1 MEPGIKNWWES
12 RTIIAGLVAIIA
24 SALSMMGIEVPFS
37 EQIIMADIAF
47 ELATIIA
54 SGVAVWGRVIATKKI
69 APVIE

>member
-1 MEPGIKNWWES
+1 MESEIKNWWES
-12 RTIIAGLVAIIA
+12 RTIIAGLVAIVA

-37 EQIIMADIAF
+37 EQIILADIAF

-69 APVIE
+69 ALVIE

>member
-1 MEPGIKNWWES
+1 MEPEIKNWWES
-12 RTIIAGLVAIIA
+12 RTIIAGLVAIVA

-37 EQIIMADIAF
+37 EQIILADIAF

-54 SGVAVWGRVIATKKI
+54 SGVAVWGRVFATKKI

>member
-1 MEPGIKNWWES
+1 MESEIKNWWES
-12 RTIIAGLVAIIA
+12 RTIIAGLVAIVA

-37 EQIIMADIAF
+37 EQIILADIAF

>member
-1 MEPGIKNWWES
+1 MESEIKNWWES
-12 RTIIAGLVAIIA
+12 RTIIAGLVAIVA

-37 EQIIMADIAF
+37 EQIILADIGF